1 MKRRKRFSGVLLVIA
16 ALIIM
21 QLPVS
26 EADAASSSASDFR
39 IEGGVLVKYRGTE
52 TRVTIPDTVEVIGES
67 AFEDNTR
74 IELVVIPKSVKRIE
88 SYAFWGCDNLD
99 SVVLGQGLTAVDDF
113 AFAGCSG
120 LEQMTIPSNI
130 TSIGISAFADCV
142 NLKVISIPAETTSI
156 HETAFNGCYRLT
168 IKCLPGTIAD
178 SYAQEFYERQ
188 KEMPEYQD
196 VPDYN
201 NDGQTG
207 DSSNGTPTPAPS
219 EGTQELPST
228 TPVPGEVLGSTQI
241 VGNQAVFFIDNTV
254 PVVMSNW
261 EGLTA
266 AGGDSAPVGDL
277 MQDAAV
283 KNVSK
288 YTIIDNRIIADQAYY
303 RDKELGELEI
313 PAGISEIGQFSFARS
328 SVTGVTVPLGVN
340 NICYGAFYHCD
351 NLVRVSLPYSVM
363 LVEPKAF
370 SYTPWVKNFLD
381 GTAVAG
387 NESSDADFLVC
398 GGVLVAY
405 RGTGS
410 QAVIPDGVRVIA
422 GEAFLD
428 HTELESV
435 VIPDSVTVIGEG
447 AFENCSN
454 LSGLVLSNKVRQIK
468 DRAFNGCNLQNVVLP
483 ESVQEVG
490 IKAFGQATVEFMG
503 ESFTIPNSYETSA
516 TRLSNE
522 DYREMTVETQAA
534 GVTVTGM
541 EDAYASLEGAAR
553 SYTLHISAM
562 ESLSVLEQACARSFK
577 TSAPA
582 DMVGYDLQLTDS
594 GKIPLTRLGHQT
606 LTVVM
611 PIPESLSG
619 KKLQVL
625 TLDRNGQPELL
636 AAERIVMEGTE
647 SLRFRTNHLSPFG
660 IYSIGDADAQEELL
674 ELSVDMISL
683 SGAPMDNIGYESS
696 SYENGSAVLPA
707 SARLPKMVVS
717 FAVLALGVALIVM
730 GTVRRSR

>member
-1 MKRRKRFSGVLLVIA
+1 MRKRKRLSGVLLVIA

-52 TRVTIPDTVEVIGES
+52 TNVSIPDTVEVIGKS

-74 IELVVIPKSVKRIE
+74 VELVVIPKSVKRIE

-99 SVVLGQGLTAVDDF
+99 TVVLGKGLTDVGDY
-113 AFAGCSG
+113 AFASCKG

-130 TSIGISAFADCV
+130 QSIGISAFADCV
-142 NLKVISIPAETTSI
+142 NLKVISIPAETTKI
-156 HETAFNGCYRLT
+156 HETAFDGCYRLT
-168 IKCLPGTIAD
+168 IKCQPGTAAD
-178 SYAQEFYERQ
+178 NFAQEFYERQ

-201 NDGQTG
+201 NNNGQTG
-207 DSSNGTPTPAPS
+207 GDSSGATPTPTPTPS
-219 EGTQELPST
+219 GGTQHVPST
-228 TPVPGEVLGSTQI
+228 TPVPGHVLGSTQI

-261 EGLTA
+261 EGYTA
-266 AGGDSAPVGDL
+266 ADDTAAPVGNL
-277 MQDAAV
+277 MQEVSAGG
-283 KNVSK
+283 VSK
-288 YTIIDNRIIADQAYY
+288 YTVVDNRIIADQAYY
-303 RDKELGELEI
+303 RDMNLGEVEI
-313 PAGISEIGQFSFARS
+313 PAGIAEIGQFSFARS
-328 SVTGVTVPLGVN
+328 SVTGVTVPVGVN

-351 NLVRVSLPYSVM
+351 SLVRVSLPYSVM

-381 GTAVAG
+381 GMEAAG
-387 NESSDADFLVC
+387 NESSDADYLVS

-422 GEAFLD
+422 GEAFRN

-435 VIPDSVTVIGEG
+435 VISDSVTVIGEG
-447 AFENCSN
+447 AFEDCSN
-454 LSGLVLSNKVRQIK
+454 LTGLVLGDQVRQIK
-468 DRAFNGCNLQNVVLP
+468 DRAFNGCGLRSVVLP

-490 IKAFGQATVEFMG
+490 IKAFGQATAEFAG
-503 ESFTIPNSYETSA
+503 VSFEIPNSYETSA

-522 DYREMTVETQAA
+522 DYRELTAETQEA

-541 EDAYASLEGAAR
+541 ENAYASLEGASR
-553 SYTLHISAM
+553 SYTLNIAVMRDSSA
-562 ESLSVLEQACARSFK
+562 LEQAVVRSFK
-577 TSAPA
+577 TSAPE
-582 DMVGYDLQLTDS
+582 DMVVYDLQLTDS

-611 PIPESLSG
+611 PVPENLSG
-619 KKLQVL
+619 RKLQVL
-625 TLDRNGQPELL
+625 TLDRNGQPEIL
-636 AAERIVMEGTE
+636 AAERVVMEGTE

-660 IYSIGDADAQEELL
+660 IYSIGAADTQEELL
-674 ELSVDMISL
+674 ELNVDMMSL
-683 SGAPMDNIGYESS
+683 SAVPMDNS
-696 SYENGSAVLPA
+696 SYEIDSASLTA
-707 SARLPKMVVS
+707 SAQLPKMIVS
-717 FAVLALGVALIVM
+717 FAVLALGIVLIVM
-730 GTVRRSR
+730 GTVRRRG